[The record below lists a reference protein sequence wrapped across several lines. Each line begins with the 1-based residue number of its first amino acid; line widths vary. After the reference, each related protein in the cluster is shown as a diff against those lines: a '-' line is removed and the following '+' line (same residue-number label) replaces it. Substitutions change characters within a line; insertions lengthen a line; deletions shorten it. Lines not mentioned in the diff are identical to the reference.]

1 MSNGTTLEPNS
12 YPSYRWVI
20 LAILFL
26 ATLIN
31 YYDRVVYS
39 ITVGYLKE
47 ALQIGDLEYGYGVT
61 AFQFA
66 YMIGFLIAGRLID
79 LLGTR
84 SGLSL
89 SMFLWSL
96 AGGLTAVSTGTT
108 SLSLSRGVLG
118 FTQASHFPAANKCV
132 AEWFPSRQRAF
143 AFSLVNSGP
152 SIAIM
157 TCGIIVTWIVSSSGL
172 NLSWKWAYYLFSAT
186 GIVLS
191 ILWLLLYRS
200 NTQMIK
206 DAENTCA
213 ASGRTVRWV
222 DLVRER
228 ETWGIMICKFCGDP
242 VWWFYLSWLPAYLL
256 DKRGFDLKSIAYA
269 LPIIYGASVIFS
281 ILVGWITGWLIKR
294 GMHPLQ
300 ARKRMMLICAA
311 CMPISALAGFTGNG
325 LMIILLVALACTAH
339 TAWSAN
345 NFSLVSD
352 CVKKE
357 WVGSTTGLA
366 GFAGAVGGVLITGV
380 LSTWLITTFGYA
392 PIFILM
398 GSLHPIAVFCL
409 YLFVKPEPL
418 KIGTDDGLSGRC

>member
-1 MSNGTTLEPNS
+1 MSNSTLEPNV
-12 YPSYRWVI
+12 YPRYRWII
-20 LAILFL
+20 LAVLFL
-26 ATLIN
+26 ATTVN

-96 AGGLTAVSTGTT
+96 AGGLTAVSVGPM
-108 SLSLSRGVLG
+108 SLSISRGVLG

-132 AEWFPSRQRAF
+132 AEWFPPRQRAF

-157 TCGIIVTWIVSSSGL
+157 TCGLIVAWIVSTSGL
-172 NLSWKWAYYLFSAT
+172 NVSWKWTYGLFSAV

-191 ILWLLLYRS
+191 VLWLFMYRS
-200 NTQMIK
+200 NAQIIQGK
-206 DAENTCA
+206 ENTGE
-213 ASGRTVRWV
+213 ASDETVRWL
-222 DLVRER
+222 DLVKVRKI
-228 ETWGIMICKFCGDP
+228 WGIMVCKFCGDP

-256 DKRGFDLKSIAYA
+256 DKRGFDLKGVAYA
-269 LPIIYGASVIFS
+269 LPVIYGASVVFS
-281 ILVGWITGWLIKR
+281 ILAGWITGWLIKR

-325 LMIILLVALACTAH
+325 AMIILLVALACSAH
-339 TAWSAN
+339 TAWSTN

-380 LSTWLITTFGYA
+380 VSTWLITTLGYA

-398 GSLHPIAVFCL
+398 GCLHPLAVLCL
-409 YLFVKPEPL
+409 YLCVKPKPI
-418 KIGTDDGLSGRC
+418 KATTV

>member
-1 MSNGTTLEPNS
+1 MSNGTTLKPNS
-12 YPSYRWVI
+12 YPSYRWII
-20 LAILFL
+20 LTILFL

-61 AFQFA
+61 SFQFA

-79 LLGTR
+79 LMGTR

-96 AGGLTAVSTGTT
+96 AGGLTAVSKGPI

-143 AFSLVNSGP
+143 AFSLVNCGP

-157 TCGIIVTWIVSSSGL
+157 TCGIIVTWIVSKSGL
-172 NLSWKWAYYLFSAT
+172 SLSWKWAYYLFSAT

-191 ILWLLLYRS
+191 FLWLLLYRS
-200 NTQMIK
+200 NTRIIRS
-206 DAENTCA
+206 DENKVETPNEK
-213 ASGRTVRWV
+213 VRWV
-222 DLVRER
+222 DLVKVRQ
-228 ETWGIMICKFCGDP
+228 TWGIMICKFCGDP

-256 DKRGFDLKSIAYA
+256 DKRGFDLKGIAYA
-269 LPIIYGASVIFS
+269 LPIIYGSTVLIGVV
-281 ILVGWITGWLIKR
+281 VGWVTGWLIKR

-325 LMIILLVALACTAH
+325 AMIILLVALACSAH
-339 TAWSAN
+339 TGWSNN

-366 GFAGAVGGVLITGV
+366 GFAGAVGGVIITGAV
-380 LSTWLITTFGYA
+380 STWLITTFGYA

-409 YLFVKPEPL
+409 YLFVKPETL
-418 KIGTDDGLSGRC
+418 K